1 MLFERSA
8 TKRVHFSAPERP
20 FRSRPGDVALI
31 FFFSFPFLLY
41 QDKRKG
47 KTVRM
52 AKTITSRVYIIYKV
66 YLKTHCKVTMKK
78 VTHVKPCIKAR

>member
-1 MLFERSA
+1 MLFERSE
-8 TKRVHFSAPERP
+8 TKRVHFSVPERP

-47 KTVRM
+47 KSVRM
-52 AKTITSRVYIIYKV
+52 AKTITSRVYIINKV
-66 YLKTHCKVTMKK
+66 YPKTPSESKTKK
-78 VTHVKPCIKAR
+78 CNP